1 MVVGAPGKATIS
13 DQGDRPERCCAIVDP
28 SRRPGCACQ
37 HSRMASRPDP
47 RGVGVPPRGR
57 GSRSR
62 VLVVVASCAALVSA
76 AAVVAVV
83 ARDGSRDPASSIDVA
98 LADRP
103 SPRPL
108 SRAFPGARITSP
120 AGIGN
125 QEGQV
130 EPAGLLADGTVYGVV
145 ASASDRGSVAVTV
158 DPRTGRRVV
167 VARGDGD
174 AEPRFLAADE
184 RSLFGVTDRPGRTTV
199 GHGCDLPGAP
209 CGGTPVPRPRY
220 WRHDLVTGRTAGLA
234 QPPGRA
240 APELPPPGAGRPA
253 PGLAMAVEDDP
264 AWPGRVV
271 VRDLRSGR
279 SRVVLGARGPSA
291 VRDAV
296 ANAYGIAWDDPSA
309 SRVRLA
315 RWGGTARPL
324 DLPAAGG
331 TSRLTPVAAADRV
344 FLLADRTRPAGNL
357 VVYDPARNVLTNL
370 GSARAWGPWT
380 QLWAAGRYVLW
391 NDGGPDG
398 YRLLDLGPQP
408 APVFPALD
416 DLNVTP

>member
-1 MVVGAPGKATIS
+1 
-13 DQGDRPERCCAIVDP
+13 
-28 SRRPGCACQ
+28 
-37 HSRMASRPDP
+37 MANRSDP
-47 RGVGVPPRGR
+47 RAGVGVPPRGR
-57 GSRSR
+57 RRR
-62 VLVVVASCAALVSA
+62 VLVAVASCAALVSA
-76 AAVVAVV
+76 VAVVTVV
-83 ARDGSRDPASSIDVA
+83 ARDGSRDRTPSIDVA

-103 SPRPL
+103 SPWTL
-108 SRAFPGARITSP
+108 SRAFPGARVTSP

-125 QEGQV
+125 QQGQV

-145 ASASDRGSVAVTV
+145 ASASDQGSVAVTV

-184 RSLFGVTDRPGRTTV
+184 RSLFGVTDRPARTTV

-220 WRHDLVTGRTAGLA
+220 WRHDLVTGRTVGLA
-234 QPPGRA
+234 QPPGQA
-240 APELPPPGAGRPA
+240 APELPPPGASRPA
-253 PGLAMAVEDDP
+253 PGLVMTVEADP
-264 AWPGRVV
+264 ARPGRVV
-271 VRDLRSGR
+271 VWDTRSGR
-279 SRVVLGARGPSA
+279 SRVVLGARGPLA

-357 VVYDPARNVLTNL
+357 AVYDPARNVLTNL
-370 GSARAWGPWT
+370 GSARAWGAWT
-380 QLWAAGRYVLW
+380 RLWAAGRYVLW
-391 NDGGPDG
+391 NDGSPDG

-408 APVFPALD
+408 APVFPTLD
-416 DLNVTP
+416 DLNVTT